1 MFDDYYYYATAI
13 IIISFGSI
21 LISVYQTK
29 KVVLK
34 GLEIIEYLKEGKR
47 KTQEKRREVRMKKEK
62 EVER

>member
-29 KVVLK
+29 KVVK

-47 KTQEKRREVRMKKEK
+47 KTEEKRREVRGKKEK
-62 EVER
+62 K